1 MSRELPAAAIEFLR
15 GPQHAVIGWV
25 GKDGRPFTV
34 ATWYD
39 WDEGEILVNM
49 DAARRRLA
57 WLEVGA
63 PVSLTVLDADNWY
76 RHLSLYGVIA
86 RVAADLGL
94 ADIDRLAR
102 RYTGQPFGN
111 RSRPR
116 VGARISIDS
125 WHGWDDAGP
134 WMFEPTP

>member
-1 MSRELPAAAIEFLR
+1 MSRALPTAAIEFLR
-15 GPQHAVIGWV
+15 RPQHAVIGWV

-39 WDEGEILVNM
+39 WDDGEILVNM
-49 DAARRRLA
+49 DAGRRRLQ

-76 RHLSLYGVIA
+76 RHLSLYGEVARIA
-86 RVAADLGL
+86 EDLGL
-94 ADIDRLAR
+94 ADIDRLAL
-102 RYTGQPFGN
+102 RYTGQPFRN
-111 RSRPR
+111 RSKPR
-116 VGARISIDS
+116 VSGSMSIHH

-134 WMFEPTP
+134 WKLESTP